1 MKEFFQITCMA
12 LLLFLAGCK
21 NETPGYNGGGDDPTP
36 DDTEMGY
43 LVTSGLTVS
52 VADDEVIST
61 TTGGSVSQPAKPAD
75 RTAKAQE
82 TTRASSPLADAGDDY
97 KVTIRNVK
105 TSETLNYTYGDLK
118 KTENQKIPLAPGS
131 YTIAAES
138 PDYAAYMAGANYAAW
153 ESPVFAGS
161 VTKTIVKKTETT
173 VNDLVCSLAN
183 IKTTVILSAD
193 LQSMFLLDAQ
203 ATEALPALKVT
214 LSVGEN
220 KLVFNRAESN
230 NEARGYFKAVEA
242 SNTIKVELEG
252 SYNKSPGDAAPVYVP
267 VKWTREITDCKA
279 GQWRKISIKILN
291 ATQGNIQFQ
300 MTVENWVYDQKIDV
314 DVMQLFAFAGEE
326 TIPDEDLSD
335 PNSPVVTLDGR
346 DIAQGYTISKS
357 MFDEELG
364 KWSENL
370 KAVITPQADA
380 SVRTAKLVFS
390 SDNAELLAALDGAGY
405 VNGTIPVWPQND
417 DLLAYLVM
425 KEAASTH
432 ILAGTVKDAGM
443 SGLFGYKGT
452 HKVKFVVTDTKGRTS
467 YTNLT
472 VKVTEGGSVGTGPEV
487 KWTNKAG
494 TVSYDFG
501 TRYKITKLSDSEAD
515 PEVKI
520 TVTSQ
525 TGIVGF
531 SVDINSTTL
540 TPEELQGLGL
550 STHMDLVNPGSFEG
564 PLTNLGFPTG
574 SAVAGKKSLTFDIS
588 SFMPMLTVLGPGNSD
603 FKLTVIDAS
612 GSVSKTIQ
620 LYVP

>member
-193 LQSMFLLDAQ
+193 LQSMFLPDAQ

-452 HKVKFVVTDTKGRTS
+452 HKVKFVVT
-467 YTNLT
+467 
-472 VKVTEGGSVGTGPEV
+472 EGGSVGTGPEV

>member
-1 MKEFFQITCMA
+1 MLRKIRITAAAVCYM
-12 LLLFLAGCK
+12 LITLLFL
-21 NETPGYNGGGDDPTP
+21 DF
-36 DDTEMGY
+36 
-43 LVTSGLTVS
+43 
-52 VADDEVIST
+52 
-61 TTGGSVSQPAKPAD
+61 TGTLHAWFGFLAKI
-75 RTAKAQE
+75 Q
-82 TTRASSPLADAGDDY
+82 
-97 KVTIRNVK
+97 
-105 TSETLNYTYGDLK
+105 
-118 KTENQKIPLAPGS
+118 
-131 YTIAAES
+131 
-138 PDYAAYMAGANYAAW
+138 
-153 ESPVFAGS
+153 F
-161 VTKTIVKKTETT
+161 
-173 VNDLVCSLAN
+173 
-183 IKTTVILSAD
+183 
-193 LQSMFLLDAQ
+193 
-203 ATEALPALKVT
+203 LPALLALNFGVVAALIVLT
-214 LSVGEN
+214 LLFGRVYCSVICPLG
-220 KLVFNRAESN
+220 
-230 NEARGYFKAVEA
+230 
-242 SNTIKVELEG
+242 
-252 SYNKSPGDAAPVYVP
+252 
-267 VKWTREITDCKA
+267 
-279 GQWRKISIKILN
+279 
-291 ATQGNIQFQ
+291 
-300 MTVENWVYDQKIDV
+300 
-314 DVMQLFAFAGEE
+314 VMQDAVSWIAGKRTKNRFRYSPALSWLRYGVLALFIAAAVAG
-326 TIPDEDLSD
+326 IGSF
-335 PNSPVVTLDGR
+335 V
-346 DIAQGYTISKS
+346 A
-357 MFDEELG
+357 
-364 KWSENL
+364 
-370 KAVITPQADA
+370 
-380 SVRTAKLVFS
+380 
-390 SDNAELLAALDGAGY
+390 LLAPYSAYGRIVSNLIAPLYLWG
-405 VNGTIPVWPQND
+405 NN
-417 DLLAYLVM
+417 LLAYLVM

>member
-1 MKEFFQITCMA
+1 MKTFTLVTLTAMT
-12 LLLFLAGCK
+12 LMLSGCK
-21 NETPGYNGGGDDPTP
+21 DESVDFGGNGDGGDPQ
-36 DDTEMGY
+36 TETGY
-43 LVTSGLTVS
+43 LVMSAMSVT
-52 VADDEVIST
+52 VADDAEVIPYSNGT
-61 TTGGSVSQPAKPAD
+61 KAAMTRAAGSVSEAPD
-75 RTAKAQE
+75 N
-82 TTRASSPLADAGDDY
+82 Y
-97 KVTIRNVK
+97 KVSIRNAK
-105 TSETLNYTYGDLK
+105 TGEQTNHVYADLK
-118 KTENQKIPLAPGS
+118 KAENQRMPLTPGS
-131 YTIAAES
+131 YTVSAES
-138 PDYAAYMAGANYAAW
+138 PDYADYMAGTTYADW
-153 ESPVFAGS
+153 EKPVYAGS
-161 VTKTIVKKTETT
+161 VTKSVIKNNETT
-173 VNDLVCSLAN
+173 VDDLVCTLAN
-183 IKTTVILSAD
+183 IRTTVTLTQD
-193 LQSMFLLDAQ
+193 LQKLFMSDAD
-203 ATEALPALKVT
+203 AEAAGKEKLAVT
-214 LSVGEN
+214 LSIGDN
-220 KLVFNRAESN
+220 ALVFDR
-230 NEARGYFKAVEA
+230 EAANAGKAGYFKAVETA
-242 SNTIKVELEG
+242 NTLKILLSG
-252 SYNKSPGDAAPVYVP
+252 QYNKAPGDATPEYVT
-267 VKWTREITDCKA
+267 VNWSKEITNCKA
-279 GQWRKISIKILN
+279 GQWRKITINVLN
-291 ATQGNIQFQ
+291 ANEGNVQFQ
-300 MTVENWVYDQKIDV
+300 ITVENWVYDQKIDV

-370 KAVITPQADA
+370 KTVITPQADA

>member
-1 MKEFFQITCMA
+1 MKTFTLVTLTAMT
-12 LLLFLAGCK
+12 LMLSGCK
-21 NETPGYNGGGDDPTP
+21 DESVDFGGNGDGGDPQ
-36 DDTEMGY
+36 TETGY
-43 LVTSGLTVS
+43 LVMSAMSVT
-52 VADDEVIST
+52 VADDAEVIPYSNGT
-61 TTGGSVSQPAKPAD
+61 KAAMTRAAGSVSEAPD
-75 RTAKAQE
+75 N
-82 TTRASSPLADAGDDY
+82 Y
-97 KVTIRNVK
+97 KVSIRNAK
-105 TSETLNYTYGDLK
+105 TGEQTNHVYANLK
-118 KTENQKIPLAPGS
+118 KAENQRMPLTPGS
-131 YTIAAES
+131 YTVSAES
-138 PDYAAYMAGANYAAW
+138 PDYADYMAGTTYADW
-153 ESPVFAGS
+153 EKPVYAGS
-161 VTKTIVKKTETT
+161 VTKSVIKNNETT
-173 VNDLVCSLAN
+173 VDDLVCTLAN
-183 IKTTVILSAD
+183 IRTTVTLTQD
-193 LQSMFLLDAQ
+193 LQKLFMSDAD
-203 ATEALPALKVT
+203 AEAAGKEKLAVT
-214 LSVGEN
+214 LSIGDN
-220 KLVFNRAESN
+220 ALVFDR
-230 NEARGYFKAVEA
+230 EAANAGKAGYFKAVETA
-242 SNTIKVELEG
+242 NTLKILLSG
-252 SYNKSPGDAAPVYVP
+252 QYNKAPGDATPEYVT
-267 VKWTREITDCKA
+267 VNWSKEITNCKA
-279 GQWRKISIKILN
+279 GQWRKITINVLN
-291 ATQGNIQFQ
+291 ANEGNVQFQ
-300 MTVENWVYDQKIDV
+300 ITVENWVYDQKIDV

-370 KAVITPQADA
+370 KTVITPQADA

>member
-1 MKEFFQITCMA
+1 MTPIRLIAADMDGTLLDSRSRLPAGIFPMIRELTGQGIRFVIASGRQYYNLESLFRPVADRLTFVAENGAAVFEKGE
-12 LLLFLAGCK
+12 LLFYDEMRKEDVRSLIAESTALPGAVPGLCGVLATYIEREDPALEEQVRLYYDRLEHVEDLYGV
-21 NETPGYNGGGDDPTP
+21 PG
-36 DDTEMGY
+36 
-43 LVTSGLTVS
+43 
-52 VADDEVIST
+52 
-61 TTGGSVSQPAKPAD
+61 KD
-75 RTAKAQE
+75 RIC
-82 TTRASSPLADAGDDY
+82 
-97 KVTIRNVK
+97 KVTIYV
-105 TSETLNYTYGDLK
+105 
-118 KTENQKIPLAPGS
+118 PGS
-131 YTIAAES
+131 AE
-138 PDYAAYMAGANYAAW
+138 
-153 ESPVFAGS
+153 
-161 VTKTIVKKTETT
+161 
-173 VNDLVCSLAN
+173 
-183 IKTTVILSAD
+183 
-193 LQSMFLLDAQ
+193 
-203 ATEALPALKVT
+203 EAVYPALCARYPTLKVT

-370 KAVITPQADA
+370 KTVITPQADA

-452 HKVKFVVTDTKGRTS
+452 HKGKFVVTDTKGRTS

-574 SAVAGKKSLTFDIS
+574 SAVAGKKSLTFDTS

>member
-1 MKEFFQITCMA
+1 
-12 LLLFLAGCK
+12 
-21 NETPGYNGGGDDPTP
+21 
-36 DDTEMGY
+36 
-43 LVTSGLTVS
+43 
-52 VADDEVIST
+52 
-61 TTGGSVSQPAKPAD
+61 
-75 RTAKAQE
+75 
-82 TTRASSPLADAGDDY
+82 
-97 KVTIRNVK
+97 
-105 TSETLNYTYGDLK
+105 
-118 KTENQKIPLAPGS
+118 
-131 YTIAAES
+131 
-138 PDYAAYMAGANYAAW
+138 
-153 ESPVFAGS
+153 
-161 VTKTIVKKTETT
+161 
-173 VNDLVCSLAN
+173 
-183 IKTTVILSAD
+183 
-193 LQSMFLLDAQ
+193 MFLPDAQ

-279 GQWRKISIKILN
+279 GQRRKISIKILN

-417 DLLAYLVM
+417 DLLAYL
-425 KEAASTH
+425 ERSRTRACRACS
-432 ILAGTVKDAGM
+432 
-443 SGLFGYKGT
+443 
-452 HKVKFVVTDTKGRTS
+452 DTRART
-467 YTNLT
+467 
-472 VKVTEGGSVGTGPEV
+472 
-487 KWTNKAG
+487 
-494 TVSYDFG
+494 
-501 TRYKITKLSDSEAD
+501 R
-515 PEVKI
+515 
-520 TVTSQ
+520 
-525 TGIVGF
+525 
-531 SVDINSTTL
+531 
-540 TPEELQGLGL
+540 
-550 STHMDLVNPGSFEG
+550 
-564 PLTNLGFPTG
+564 
-574 SAVAGKKSLTFDIS
+574 
-588 SFMPMLTVLGPGNSD
+588 
-603 FKLTVIDAS
+603 
-612 GSVSKTIQ
+612 
-620 LYVP
+620 

>member
-61 TTGGSVSQPAKPAD
+61 TTGGSVSQPAKPAN

-118 KTENQKIPLAPGS
+118 KAENQKIPLAPGS

-193 LQSMFLLDAQ
+193 LQSMFLPDAQ

-300 MTVENWVYDQKIDV
+300 MGVIFDCFTQRFVNILGE
-314 DVMQLFAFAGEE
+314 LFAHHF
-326 TIPDEDLSD
+326 
-335 PNSPVVTLDGR
+335 V
-346 DIAQGYTISKS
+346 
-357 MFDEELG
+357 
-364 KWSENL
+364 
-370 KAVITPQADA
+370 
-380 SVRTAKLVFS
+380 
-390 SDNAELLAALDGAGY
+390 
-405 VNGTIPVWPQND
+405 
-417 DLLAYLVM
+417 
-425 KEAASTH
+425 
-432 ILAGTVKDAGM
+432 VKDQA
-443 SGLFGYKGT
+443 
-452 HKVKFVVTDTKGRTS
+452 
-467 YTNLT
+467 
-472 VKVTEGGSVGTGPEV
+472 
-487 KWTNKAG
+487 A
-494 TVSYDFG
+494 
-501 TRYKITKLSDSEAD
+501 
-515 PEVKI
+515 
-520 TVTSQ
+520 
-525 TGIVGF
+525 
-531 SVDINSTTL
+531 
-540 TPEELQGLGL
+540 
-550 STHMDLVNPGSFEG
+550 VNFR
-564 PLTNLGFPTG
+564 N
-574 SAVAGKKSLTFDIS
+574 TF
-588 SFMPMLTVLGPGNSD
+588 
-603 FKLTVIDAS
+603 
-612 GSVSKTIQ
+612 
-620 LYVP
+620 

>member
-1 MKEFFQITCMA
+1 MKEFFRITCMA
-12 LLLFLAGCK
+12 LLLLSAGCK

-193 LQSMFLLDAQ
+193 LQSMFLPDAQ

-314 DVMQLFAFAGEE
+314 DVMRLYAFAEE
-326 TIPDEDLSD
+326 TIPDEDISD
-335 PNSPVVTLDGR
+335 EGSPVVTLDGK
-346 DIAQGYTISKS
+346 DIAQGYTISGS
-357 MFDEELG
+357 MYDELLG
-364 KWSENL
+364 KWTENL
-370 KAVITPQADA
+370 KAVVTPEDGATVK
-380 SVRTAKLVFS
+380 SVNLVFE
-390 SDNAELLAALDGAGY
+390 SDNADFLAAVDAAGY
-405 VNGTIPVWPQND
+405 KNRTVPLWPENE
-417 DLLAYLVM
+417 ANAPYVVM
-425 KEAASTH
+425 KEASTSV
-432 ILAGTVKDAGM
+432 LTATVKDAGM
-443 SGLFGYKGT
+443 SGFYQYEGT
-452 HKVKFVVTDTKGRTS
+452 HTAKFVTVDSKGRTS
-467 YTNLT
+467 YTKLNIR
-472 VKVTEGGSVGTGPEV
+472 VTESGSTESGPGIV
-487 KWTNKAG
+487 WTNKSG
-494 TVSYDFG
+494 SKTYDFD
-501 TRYKITKLSDSEAD
+501 TRYNHIGMEIL
-515 PEVKI
+515 I
-520 TVTSQ
+520 GVTSQ
-525 TGIVGF
+525 TGFTGF
-531 SVDINSTTL
+531 TVDIISENVLPAS
-540 TPEELQGLGL
+540 ELESVGLASHL
-550 STHMDLVNPGSFEG
+550 DLINPGEFQSKLEG
-564 PLTNLGFPTG
+564 FGFPTG
-574 SAVAGKKSLTFDIS
+574 AAVSGQKTLSFDIS
-588 SFMPMLTVLGPGNSD
+588 GFMDLLSLLNKEGNCDFRLTV
-603 FKLTVIDAS
+603 TDAS
-612 GSVSKTIQ
+612 GTNTKTIR
-620 LYVP
+620 LYVTKN

>member
-1 MKEFFQITCMA
+1 MFRKKMKSMRTLITRHIPLVCLSG
-12 LLLFLAGCK
+12 LLLLLGACTK
-21 NETPGYNGGGDDPTP
+21 DDSGRAEPTG
-36 DDTEMGY
+36 T
-43 LVTSGLTVS
+43 LQLNLTVAGKVIPLHS
-52 VADDEVIST
+52 KAAGDYNPLDIST
-61 TTGGSVSQPAKPAD
+61 LWIYKVESDGADGTVQELIRKYKPA
-75 RTAKAQE
+75 
-82 TTRASSPLADAGDDY
+82 
-97 KVTIRNVK
+97 
-105 TSETLNYTYGDLK
+105 TSV
-118 KTENQKIPLAPGS
+118 
-131 YTIAAES
+131 
-138 PDYAAYMAGANYAAW
+138 PDNLY
-153 ESPVFAGS
+153 
-161 VTKTIVKKTETT
+161 
-173 VNDLVCSLAN
+173 L
-183 IKTTVILSAD
+183 
-193 LQSMFLLDAQ
+193 
-203 ATEALPALKVT
+203 
-214 LSVGEN
+214 
-220 KLVFNRAESN
+220 
-230 NEARGYFKAVEA
+230 
-242 SNTIKVELEG
+242 
-252 SYNKSPGDAAPVYVP
+252 VYVP

>member
-1 MKEFFQITCMA
+1 
-12 LLLFLAGCK
+12 
-21 NETPGYNGGGDDPTP
+21 
-36 DDTEMGY
+36 
-43 LVTSGLTVS
+43 
-52 VADDEVIST
+52 
-61 TTGGSVSQPAKPAD
+61 
-75 RTAKAQE
+75 
-82 TTRASSPLADAGDDY
+82 
-97 KVTIRNVK
+97 
-105 TSETLNYTYGDLK
+105 
-118 KTENQKIPLAPGS
+118 
-131 YTIAAES
+131 
-138 PDYAAYMAGANYAAW
+138 
-153 ESPVFAGS
+153 
-161 VTKTIVKKTETT
+161 
-173 VNDLVCSLAN
+173 
-183 IKTTVILSAD
+183 
-193 LQSMFLLDAQ
+193 
-203 ATEALPALKVT
+203 
-214 LSVGEN
+214 
-220 KLVFNRAESN
+220 
-230 NEARGYFKAVEA
+230 
-242 SNTIKVELEG
+242 
-252 SYNKSPGDAAPVYVP
+252 
-267 VKWTREITDCKA
+267 
-279 GQWRKISIKILN
+279 
-291 ATQGNIQFQ
+291 
-300 MTVENWVYDQKIDV
+300 VYDQKIDV

-501 TRYKITKLSDSEAD
+501 TRYKITKFSDSEAD